1 MYMYVNVSKCMLILL
16 LFFFSRSGDIK
27 FWDLRKQDA
36 IGLFN
41 VGSGLRSMAL
51 HKDAELIAW

>member
-1 MYMYVNVSKCMLILL
+1 MYVV
-16 LFFFSRSGDIK
+16 FVVDYFSRSGDIK